1 MSTEQLLF
9 TRIFHRLL
17 MVMVGGFI
25 ALTFTA
31 SAYAHSVLL
40 WCYVENDRVYVEAF
54 YSGSQVIKDGKIT
67 VVNSSGKKVFEG
79 VTNKQGLVDFVPPVK
94 EDMTVLLEVAAGH
107 TSEFKLNKQDFLDAE
122 KESQQNSKK

>member
-1 MSTEQLLF
+1 MSKEQLPV
-9 TRIFHRLL
+9 RCMSHRLW
-17 MVMVGGFI
+17 MVMIGGFI
-25 ALTFTA
+25 VLSFTA
-31 SAYAHSVLL
+31 SVYAHSVLL

-79 VTNKQGLVDFVPPVK
+79 MTNEQGVLDFVPSVK
-94 EDMTVLLEVAAGH
+94 EDMTIVLEVASGH

-122 KESQQNSKK
+122 KETRAKQ

>member
-1 MSTEQLLF
+1 M
-9 TRIFHRLL
+9 
-17 MVMVGGFI
+17 
-25 ALTFTA
+25 TFTA

-79 VTNKQGLVDFVPPVK
+79 VTNEQGLVNFVPPVK

-122 KESQQNSKK
+122 KETQAKQ